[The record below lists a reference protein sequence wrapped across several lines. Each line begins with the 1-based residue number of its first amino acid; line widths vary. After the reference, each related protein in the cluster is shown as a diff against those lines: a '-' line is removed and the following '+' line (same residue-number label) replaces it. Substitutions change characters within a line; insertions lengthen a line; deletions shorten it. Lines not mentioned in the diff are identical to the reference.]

1 MSADSIPTLTRT
13 EVLAVVLAA
22 AADALEPDSEL
33 EPSQFSEDTTLVGA
47 GAIVDSLGLVQI
59 LNDVEETISDQ
70 YGEPINLTDA
80 RALSQKNSPF
90 RTIGTL
96 VDHVMSRTGRR
107 AARE

>member
-1 MSADSIPTLTRT
+1 MD
-13 EVLAVVLAA
+13 VVAVVLAA
-22 AADALEPDSEL
+22 ASDAVDPHSEL
-33 EPSQFSEDTTLVGA
+33 EPSQFAEDTALVGPDA
-47 GAIVDSLGLVQI
+47 VVDSLGVVQI